1 MNKEII
7 STKQG
12 IFLVII
18 LILGTSLTITGGGKA
33 QQDMWISILLAILAA
48 IPFAFIHGKIL
59 SFFPNKNL
67 YEILEIAFGKIIGK
81 IISTLYILYFIYLG
95 SLCIRNIT
103 EFIQV
108 VSFPETPQIF
118 SALWII
124 ILTIY
129 MIKSGIEVFARWTN
143 SMIVFLFFLIF
154 LITSSSFAKFNFEN
168 IKPILYNGWKP
179 VFQSAFTSFTFP
191 FGEIVVFLSFFHN
204 LKEQNKVTKTFLMG
218 LFIGGAMLLMT
229 ALRNMFLLGF
239 PNLENTYFPTY
250 YANTLLSIGGFIQR
264 VEITSAI
271 ILVLSGFA
279 KICIYS
285 FAVCIGVNQL
295 FNQSKYDTFA
305 IPINLITMILS
316 IVIYKNTMEMIEGV
330 EIYKYIALPFQVIL
344 PPIILIFAY
353 NKRARSKT

>member
-1 MNKEII
+1 
-7 STKQG
+7 
-12 IFLVII
+12 
-18 LILGTSLTITGGGKA
+18 
-33 QQDMWISILLAILAA
+33 
-48 IPFAFIHGKIL
+48 
-59 SFFPNKNL
+59 
-67 YEILEIAFGKIIGK
+67 
-81 IISTLYILYFIYLG
+81 
-95 SLCIRNIT
+95 
-103 EFIQV
+103 
-108 VSFPETPQIF
+108 
-118 SALWII
+118 
-124 ILTIY
+124 
-129 MIKSGIEVFARWTN
+129 
-143 SMIVFLFFLIF
+143 
-154 LITSSSFAKFNFEN
+154 
-168 IKPILYNGWKP
+168 
-179 VFQSAFTSFTFP
+179 
-191 FGEIVVFLSFFHN
+191 
-204 LKEQNKVTKTFLMG
+204 MG

-330 EIYKYIALPFQVIL
+330 EIYKYIALPPFQVIL